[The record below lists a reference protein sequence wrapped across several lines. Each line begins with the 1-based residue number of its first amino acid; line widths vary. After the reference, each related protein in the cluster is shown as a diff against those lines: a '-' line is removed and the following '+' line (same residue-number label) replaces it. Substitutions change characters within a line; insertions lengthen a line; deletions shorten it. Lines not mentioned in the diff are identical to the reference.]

1 MDPIIEINGSQIYAV
16 PAVHYRAVF
25 AREVNRICYSEETR
39 PDAVVVEL
47 GPHIVCEIT
56 AWMKELGLSPFLKGE
71 LPCMLG
77 ILVKNRLIHPELRE
91 TALSLQKHSGKPLS
105 EISRQLQKQ
114 LLYFSDKYLL
124 GLSSTDSI
132 IEALRCAVELSIPV
146 YGVDMDEFSVKPGEN
161 PMIEEPPASSFNL
174 TKYVS
179 DHAKMAST
187 FRDVYVDRRRE
198 HVMAARLKSISRRHK
213 RILFTGGLAHWE
225 MIKGL
230 MKNPEVRPA
239 DFLIPEAS
247 MEFTRV
253 ILHPKMAL
261 AFMDIYPVLAT
272 MYENNR
278 HGPGIKAGF
287 SFHLPESSH
296 VCRDILSKVYKKYFR
311 EFKTDPS
318 AVKKGIESH
327 KIPDFERLV
336 ANLQMVHQR
345 FAPSIAELL
354 ECSGSMMPSLFSG
367 LLTSQLMDI
376 GRPWASPEQFPE
388 LPLIMQIPPEN
399 QDGYNNMSVNMY
411 KLIDERKN
419 LKVYGLN
426 GINRHGTFTIKYHQ
440 TNPLSESILRLWK
453 WEGEPKEQHEQIKY
467 FNWVWPPCEALLYGS
482 ACEAAR
488 MVITRSKEPVS
499 AAFEGSL
506 YDGLDIK
513 ATIRSTIRGERKIY
527 IKKPSS
533 AKKRYTPDGRN
544 PEPTVF
550 IFEESKSDI
559 IPKWSLMLAGM
570 NLKDH
575 VKNKSLYDEIV
586 RKYGNY
592 FVSVIG
598 RLSFQEAP
606 EHFRHHVDSY
616 SILEGISELGSPCIN
631 ARQGAEWLEDNNFRA
646 CPVLNDTSM
655 GSLVDYYKKYHNM
668 EISESDWKTTL
679 IRFAI
684 PYARERVVVIAPR
697 NFTLS
702 DKISSEARRRNISID
717 LVPLNYFPTDRIAL
731 IRQRIMVRAKDP
743 DGFAYP
749 PEVEKAL
756 GQKSDKYFELLPPY
770 MQQQLKNTL

>member
-1 MDPIIEINGSQIYAV
+1 MDPVIDINGSLIYAV

-39 PDAVVVEL
+39 PDAVAVEL
-47 GPHIVCEIT
+47 GPHIVYEIT
-56 AWMKELGLSPFLKGE
+56 AWMKELGLNPVRKVE

-77 ILVKNRLIHPELRE
+77 ILVKNRLIHPELYE
-91 TALSLQKHSGKPLS
+91 TALYLQKHSGKPLS

-132 IEALRCAVELSIPV
+132 IEAVRCAVELSVPV
-146 YGVDMDEFSVKPGEN
+146 YGIDMDEFSVKPGEN
-161 PMIEEPPASSFNL
+161 PMIEEPPASAFNL
-174 TKYVS
+174 TQYVS
-179 DHAKMAST
+179 HHAEMASM
-187 FRDVYVDRRRE
+187 FRDAYVDGRRE
-198 HVMAARLKSISRRHK
+198 YVMAARLKSISARHK

-230 MKNPEVRPA
+230 MQNPDVRPA

-247 MEFTRV
+247 MNFTRV

-278 HGPGIKAGF
+278 HGPGIKVGY
-287 SFHLPESSH
+287 SFHLPENSH
-296 VCRDILSKVYKKYFR
+296 VYREILTRVYKKYFK
-311 EFKTDPS
+311 EFQTYP
-318 AVKKGIESH
+318 AEVKKRIESH
-327 KIPDFERLV
+327 RIPDFDRLV
-336 ANLQMVHQR
+336 ANLQMVHHR
-345 FAPSIAELL
+345 YAPSIAELL
-354 ECSGSMMPSLFSG
+354 ECSLSMMPSQFSG

-376 GRPWASPEQFPE
+376 GRPWASPDQFPG
-388 LPLIMQIPPEN
+388 LPLIIQIPPEN
-399 QDGYNNMSVNMY
+399 EDGDNNMSVNVY
-411 KLIDERKN
+411 KLIDDRKN
-419 LKVYGLN
+419 MKVYGQGSRN
-426 GINRHGTFTIKYHQ
+426 KYGSFTIKYHQ
-440 TNPLSESILRLWK
+440 ADPLPECILRLWK
-453 WEGEPKEQHEQIKY
+453 WDGEPKERQEQLKY

-482 ACEAAR
+482 AYEAAK
-488 MVITRSKEPVS
+488 MVVTRSKEPVS
-499 AAFEGSL
+499 AVFEGSL

-513 ATIRSTIRGERKIY
+513 ATIRSTIRGEKNIY
-527 IKKPSS
+527 IRKPSS

-550 IFEESKSDI
+550 IFEESKSET
-559 IPKWSLMLAGM
+559 IPNWSLMLAGM
-570 NLKDH
+570 NLRDH
-575 VKNKSLYDEIV
+575 VKNKSLFDEIV

-606 EHFRHHVDSY
+606 EHLRHHIDSY

-631 ARQGAEWLEDNNFRA
+631 ARQGAEWLEDNDFRA

-655 GSLVDYYKKYHNM
+655 DNLVDYYKKYHNM
-668 EISESDWKTTL
+668 ELSESDWKTTL
-679 IRFAI
+679 ILFAI

-717 LVPLNYFPTDRIAL
+717 LVPLNYFSARSYCHNATENPG
-731 IRQRIMVRAKDP
+731 K
-743 DGFAYP
+743 G
-749 PEVEKAL
+749 K
-756 GQKSDKYFELLPPY
+756 GS
-770 MQQQLKNTL
+770 